1 MRVVHRWTGLEA
13 RSLRL
18 ATRMSVRAFAE
29 HLGVGARTVSKWEK
43 LLTGTVPRPDTQAIL
58 DTVLARADNAVR
70 LRFEANLSQTEQ
82 PPWETGRYRQTAGT
96 RNDQYE
102 SWVDD
107 LDRVVIALSR
117 QDFPF
122 AEALLGRWSSRF
134 QLGELDDRGLYLLAR
149 STALL
154 GDLRRDQGALV
165 GPLSAQ
171 RSYSEARTLF
181 NRLGIPRRVGRL
193 DLSLTVV
200 TEMSGELDT
209 AARQYETLAEDERL
223 DHRDRAR
230 ARLWVGTALSK
241 LGEYGHATYVIQS
254 AIREFE
260 DLAEPGDW
268 SGAHQKLALAHRGRG
283 EFDRALRCIGISRDS
298 GATDTPMARVR
309 LDTAQGHI
317 LLSDPATRGDGVRL
331 LDRAAETASRRGLD
345 HQLRSIEGIRSEQ
358 ETWSNNQRRNS
369 WRTTHVPSPRSSGG
383 TRN

>member
-1 MRVVHRWTGLEA
+1 M
-13 RSLRL
+13 
-18 ATRMSVRAFAE
+18 
-29 HLGVGARTVSKWEK
+29 
-43 LLTGTVPRPDTQAIL
+43 
-58 DTVLARADNAVR
+58 DTVLARADHAAR
-70 LRFEANLSQTEQ
+70 LRFEANLSLVEQ
-82 PPWETGRYRQTAGT
+82 PLWETGRQRQATGT
-96 RNDQYE
+96 RGDQYE
-102 SWVDD
+102 SWMDD
-107 LDRVVIALSR
+107 LDRVVIALSQ
-117 QDFPF
+117 QDFAF

-134 QLGELDDRGLYLLAR
+134 QLEELDDRGLYLLAR

-154 GDLRRDQGALV
+154 GDIRRDQGAVV

-171 RSYSEARTLF
+171 RSYSEARALF
-181 NRLGIPRRVGRL
+181 IRLGIPRRVGRL
-193 DLSLTVV
+193 DLSLAVV
-200 TEMSGELDT
+200 AEMSGELDA
-209 AARQYETLAEDERL
+209 AARRYEALAEDERL
-223 DHRDRAR
+223 DRRDRAR

-283 EFDRALRCIGISRDS
+283 EFDRALGCIDISRNS
-298 GATDTPMARVR
+298 GTTDTPMARVR
-309 LDTAQGHI
+309 LDTAQGHV
-317 LLSDPATRGDGVRL
+317 LLSDPATRDDGLRL

-358 ETWSNNQRRNS
+358 ETWFHGQRRNA

>member
-1 MRVVHRWTGLEA
+1 
-13 RSLRL
+13 
-18 ATRMSVRAFAE
+18 MSVRAFAE
-29 HLGVGARTVSKWEK
+29 HLGVGTRTVSKWEK
-43 LLTGTVPRPDTQAIL
+43 LLTATVPRPDTQAIL
-58 DTVLARADNAVR
+58 DTVLARADGAVR
-70 LRFEANLSQTEQ
+70 LRFEANLSQDEQ
-82 PPWETGRYRQTAGT
+82 PLWETGQRRQASGT
-96 RNDQYE
+96 RGDQYE

-117 QDFPF
+117 QDFAF

-134 QLGELDDRGLYLLAR
+134 QPRELDDRGLYLLAR

-154 GDLRRDQGALV
+154 GDIRRDQGAV
-165 GPLSAQ
+165 IGPLSAQ
-171 RSYSEARTLF
+171 RSYSEARALF
-181 NRLGIPRRVGRL
+181 NRLGIPRRVGRH
-193 DLSLTVV
+193 LSLAVV
-200 TEMSGELDT
+200 AEMSGELDT
-209 AARQYETLAEDERL
+209 AARRYEALAEDERL

-241 LGEYGHATYVIQS
+241 LGEYGHAAYVIQS
-254 AIREFE
+254 TIREFE

-283 EFDRALRCIGISRDS
+283 EFDRALDCIDISRDS
-298 GATDTPMARVR
+298 GTTDTPMARVR

-317 LLSDPATRGDGVRL
+317 LLSDPATRDDGMRL
-331 LDRAAETASRRGLD
+331 LDQAAETASRHGLD

-358 ETWSNNQRRNS
+358 ETWFNYQRRNT